1 MCGRY
6 RLTAKER
13 YMRDHFGLDE
23 DPSWEPRWNIA
34 PTQEIA
40 TIRQHPAEP
49 TRIFGLMRWGLI
61 PYWAKD
67 QSFGL
72 RTINA
77 MSETAAEKPAFRD
90 AIKRHRCLIPASGFY
105 EWMKIGPKQKQPYNF
120 GLATGS
126 VFAFAGLWDRWRD
139 PINNIVETCTILT
152 TQPNSLV
159 ADVHDRMPAILR
171 VEDYEGWLDPGITDA
186 KAVLECLKP
195 LDASFMKKY
204 PVSTRVN
211 RPENDDEECAR
222 EVSVESTSMSLF

>member
-1 MCGRY
+1 MGS
-6 RLTAKER
+6 
-13 YMRDHFGLDE
+13 D
-23 DPSWEPRWNIA
+23 S
-34 PTQEIA
+34 
-40 TIRQHPAEP
+40 
-49 TRIFGLMRWGLI
+49 
-61 PYWAKD
+61 YWAKD
-67 QSFGL
+67 QSIGL

-90 AIKRHRCLIPASGFY
+90 AIKRRRCLIPASGFY
-105 EWMKIGPKQKQPYNF
+105 EWMKTASKQRQPYNF
-120 GLATGS
+120 GLATGA

-139 PINNIVETCTILT
+139 PKNNIVETCTILT

-186 KAVLECLKP
+186 KAVLDCLKP
-195 LDASFMKKY
+195 FDASLMKKY

-222 EVSVESTSMSLF
+222 EVSIENVPMTLF